1 MHRLNTDYAQT
12 VMSGPRNCD
21 ELVQTEIE
29 KLTKSLIEKI
39 EKNNDALLRIDAFN
53 DEKDSMIEY
62 MKSQL
67 SEHES
72 KIGKIQ
78 KA

>member
-1 MHRLNTDYAQT
+1 MLSKSLIENATAT
-12 VMSGPRNCD
+12 VA

-67 SEHES
+67 REAF
-72 KIGKIQ
+72 I
-78 KA
+78 

>member
-1 MHRLNTDYAQT
+1 MLTKSLIENTTAT
-12 VMSGPRNCD
+12 VA

-39 EKNNDALLRIDAFN
+39 EKNNDALLRTDAFN

-67 SEHES
+67 REAF
-72 KIGKIQ
+72 I
-78 KA
+78 